1 MKIFETC
8 KSFLK
13 KKSSSHLRALVSSL
27 YFLSEFISRT
37 SIGKREI
44 KGFFFLLL
52 PGLNGT
58 SEVVSSGNRWYI
70 NLDYSFSEKA
80 LHFPLFDIFIPQEW
94 KILSINLNF
103 RISTMLFYTPR
114 LRNFLEKGSA
124 RRKKKEEEIIITSLT
139 ILYFIKPKEISQ
151 NYPLSGNFPFNYLSI

>member
-103 RISTMLFYTPR
+103 RISTMLFYTTI
-114 LRNFLEKGSA
+114 EKLSGK
-124 RRKKKEEEIIITSLT
+124 RICKTKKKKKKKL
-139 ILYFIKPKEISQ
+139 
-151 NYPLSGNFPFNYLSI
+151 LSHH